1 MIKEFYNI
9 IMQRC
14 KMKKIFFV
22 LLLIIVSNT
31 YGQQI
36 DMWVK
41 QLESSN
47 DSSKELK
54 KENVIIKYLKY
65 DISTLLL
72 PKSEFLGYIGT
83 DYKRIR
89 IYYNSI
95 SKDNK
100 KPEIYNVKGTSLVGK
115 NRCDFEGRIV
125 IKQFREY
132 ENMHFGCDDEH
143 KNAGFK
149 AQGLLIGEYQFKEN
163 QNQKHSGKFEGI
175 VTVFWL
181 VDKSNNIK
189 IDDIEAS
196 YSDNYC
202 NNQYVGTWEAYEKGI
217 SKTCNW
223 GELRIPF
230 SGDLDIG
237 AAYFSPNPKYYK
249 LGWEDF
255 EYK

>member
-1 MIKEFYNI
+1 
-9 IMQRC
+9 
-14 KMKKIFFV
+14 MKKILSV
-22 LLLIIVSNT
+22 LLLIIVSNA

-36 DMWVK
+36 NMWMK
-41 QLESSN
+41 QLERSN

-54 KENVIIKYLKY
+54 AENVIIKYLKY

-72 PKSEFLGYIGT
+72 PKGEFLGYIGA
-83 DYKRIR
+83 DYKRIK
-89 IYYNSI
+89 IYYDSI

-100 KPEIYNVKGTSLVGK
+100 KPEIYNVKGVSSVGN
-115 NRCDFEGRIV
+115 NRCRFEGRIV
-125 IKQFREY
+125 IKEFREY
-132 ENMHFGCDDEH
+132 KNMHFGCDDEY

-149 AQGLLIGEYQFKEN
+149 AQGFLIGEYQFKEN
-163 QNQKHSGKFEGI
+163 PKQRYSGEFEGI

-181 VDKSNNIK
+181 VDKNNNIK

-202 NNQYVGTWEAYEKGI
+202 NNQYVGTWKEYQKGI

-249 LGWEDF
+249 LGWKD
-255 EYK
+255 Y